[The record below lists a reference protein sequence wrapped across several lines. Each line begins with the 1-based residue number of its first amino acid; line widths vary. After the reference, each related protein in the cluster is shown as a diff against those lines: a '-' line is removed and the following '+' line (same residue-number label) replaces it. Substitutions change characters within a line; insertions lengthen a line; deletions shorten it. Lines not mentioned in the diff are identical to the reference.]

1 MVKKKNYRSK
11 QIDVDWHC
19 TLALGDHK
27 SISLCFLQFKFFQE
41 PKIQHQKSSQS
52 KVLTA
57 NDSFN
62 ASLGIF
68 MSRLLLDKQGTL
80 QEIVQL
86 FLCKKTIPVV
96 SFEKMDRYTI
106 QIQCNE

>member
-1 MVKKKNYRSK
+1 MLIGTALWLWAITKVF
-11 QIDVDWHC
+11 HC
-19 TLALGDHK
+19 V
-27 SISLCFLQFKFFQE
+27 FLFHNLNSF
-41 PKIQHQKSSQS
+41 KIQHQKSSQS

-96 SFEKMDRYTI
+96 SFETMDRYTI